1 MLVFAQP
8 GVIFRSGLDRGHHKW
23 RSQEATAAVR
33 VQGCVFCHPQELE
46 HTSAT
51 LAALDASE
59 GTLKDAHGAY
69 GGQRHKIR
77 QSHALL
83 SKMQRA
89 SLVDRLT
96 LYGGAGQP
104 ALTAL
109 GVPLPECMH

>member
-1 MLVFAQP
+1 MPL
-8 GVIFRSGLDRGHHKW
+8 
-23 RSQEATAAVR
+23 
-33 VQGCVFCHPQELE
+33 QELE

-51 LAALDASE
+51 LAALDSLE

-69 GGQRHKIR
+69 GGQRHKIK

-96 LYGGAGQP
+96 LYGGAGRQP
-104 ALTAL
+104 CIAWLALIC
-109 GVPLPECMH
+109 GCMHAAQIIQSLPVVVNCMQTTIEY